1 MHRLILFVTVLFFS
15 VAAHAADKK
24 SYMFDDA
31 FVRATPMKMSAGYV
45 VISNPTDRAD
55 TLLAAKADWA
65 GRIELHEI
73 VEKNGIVEMRQVKR
87 MKLPA
92 KGMLALRPNGLH
104 LMLYQLKAPLKQGD
118 KVTLTLQFAKA
129 GNVNVVFRV
138 MPVSYKGK

>member
-1 MHRLILFVTVLFFS
+1 MKKFLMILFLLFSFTTQAS
-15 VAAHAADKK
+15 ERDKYK
-24 SYMFDDA
+24 FNDA

-45 VISNPTDRAD
+45 IIGNPTDKAD
-55 TLLAAKADWA
+55 TLLGAKAEWA

-73 VEKNGIVEMRQVKR
+73 VEENSVVKMQQVKR

-92 KGMLALRPNGLH
+92 KGTLALRPNGLH

-129 GNVNVVFRV
+129 GNVNVAFRV